1 MTENLPCCLEMND
14 KLTDVSR
21 HPLRVESDLKFFL
34 KEVNENKKV
43 LQTMECSGP
52 RIATG

>member
-1 MTENLPCCLEMND
+1 MND

-34 KEVNENKKV
+34 KEVNENKKGFANYGM
-43 LQTMECSGP
+43 QWTKDCN
-52 RIATG
+52 RINRGCKF